1 MSYISSWSIQ
11 LWEDKTHELV
21 LASIVTHTTEVGEG
35 WGGWEG
41 MRRRIRRLTIYFEVI
56 FSWLG
61 YMGLIYLHI
70 RSRRTCVQ
78 MHAFSFIFHPEST
91 FLAAPDYI
99 SVLFGYICMRFPRI
113 FLCSSDI
120 FACVLPRRR
129 VYIIRPIGHSIP
141 TVTHRHSWKLIHNS
155 TTTLS
160 FGGFCHYMHY
170 FPQYK
175 NKTCL

>member
-41 MRRRIRRLTIYFEVI
+41 MRRRIRRLTIYFEVL

-70 RSRRTCVQ
+70 RSRRTWVQ
-78 MHAFSFIFHPEST
+78 LHAFSFIFHPEST

-99 SVLFGYICMRFPRI
+99 SVLFGYICMLFSSHISVLFGYICMRFTSPPRLHHPPYWT
-113 FLCSSDI
+113 FHPYSHTSS
-120 FACVLPRRR
+120 
-129 VYIIRPIGHSIP
+129 
-141 TVTHRHSWKLIHNS
+141 
-155 TTTLS
+155 
-160 FGGFCHYMHY
+160 
-170 FPQYK
+170 
-175 NKTCL
+175 